1 MPTWEFYESA
11 IPSRRYLLR
20 LTRSGSQDRNFMA
33 PSLNSSVSSLA
44 TYPDGRL
51 LIGGR
56 FSLPKEKLLRLTSQ
70 GGLDPSF
77 LANFGTYILWV
88 NALVLQ
94 RNERRAL
101 LTSTTAWQLA
111 PQGTPI
117 GQATSVPR
125 YLHAL
130 TVQPDGGVLVAGE
143 FTDFGGTA
151 HSSIVRLLPTGE
163 VDASFDAGTVLMQND
178 IARTQ
183 AVVAQKDGR
192 ILCAEYFTST
202 QGQVHRGIA
211 RLLAS
216 CWVDNTFA
224 DQVLLQPE
232 ASYLV
237 IQPGGHLLVG
247 ASALDPQSPSYLQL
261 RSMLTQG
268 LTCSRMPPLGYR
280 RRPRQ

>member
-1 MPTWEFYESA
+1 M
-11 IPSRRYLLR
+11 
-20 LTRSGSQDRNFMA
+20 
-33 PSLNSSVSSLA
+33 
-44 TYPDGRL
+44 
-51 LIGGR
+51 
-56 FSLPKEKLLRLTSQ
+56 
-70 GGLDPSF
+70 
-77 LANFGTYILWV
+77 
-88 NALVLQ
+88 
-94 RNERRAL
+94 
-101 LTSTTAWQLA
+101 
-111 PQGTPI
+111 
-117 GQATSVPR
+117 PR

-143 FTDFGGTA
+143 FTDFGA
-151 HSSIVRLLPTGE
+151 HSSIVRLVPTGE

-192 ILCAEYFTST
+192 ILCAGYFTSI